1 MGIGF
6 GSRFSPDS
14 PVSRTPVTTATPC
27 FSRDRTSLG
36 SRLST
41 PASGLGRTR
50 RRPGPRL
57 ARRLRCRRWTAAC
70 RRAGCKTRTPRCRPR
85 PASPA
90 WHSSPAGPG
99 ASCSRSGTCCFSD
112 AGAGNAPRERGE
124 WRRAP
129 PRRGPGKDP
138 WQHGN
143 SSASQLTLR
152 GDSPFAG
159 KNAAAGFA
167 PCALGEGGG
176 RGRLPTLQRQPGQPG
191 TPLPPATPPSAC

>member
-6 GSRFSPDS
+6 RSRFSPDS

-57 ARRLRCRRWTAAC
+57 AWRLRCRRWTAAC

-90 WHSSPAGPG
+90 WHSSPAGP
-99 ASCSRSGTCCFSD
+99 AAACSLSGTCCFSC
-112 AGAGNAPRERGE
+112 AGAGGQVRNPRRPAHQRGIWGGLLDPGSQLAAHTARHPDTNTQTETHATIHTNAPS
-124 WRRAP
+124 WAP
-129 PRRGPGKDP
+129 R
-138 WQHGN
+138 
-143 SSASQLTLR
+143 
-152 GDSPFAG
+152 
-159 KNAAAGFA
+159 
-167 PCALGEGGG
+167 
-176 RGRLPTLQRQPGQPG
+176 
-191 TPLPPATPPSAC
+191 